1 METTQGAEL
10 GVALLESWEGIIR
23 DAETLEFNIKWLRE
37 GFSRLKNRWRS
48 SFRVDID
55 IESHEQVLDAMQGK
69 YAGLRTRKDELE
81 AELSEVNIQM
91 GKAEA
96 KISSEQEAIQEKQTQ
111 KMKFQS
117 EPVIGIVLNEA
128 EFSLSNFIHV
138 FGKTTFSR
146 ILLNTLLQDKRFDKV
161 AYLDTDVGQPE
172 FTPPGCLALTI
183 IEKQTPDLTIPCL
196 KTPERSIFYGDTSSK
211 RDPRTYLN
219 NVFSLYDYFR
229 KEFYAPNLGQKRAKP
244 EVPLVINTPGWVK
257 GNGYDALV
265 EMLRYIAPTHM
276 VQVRISTES
285 KNLPAGAFWLEEDQ
299 ELSVSLIEIASARRD
314 AYNRSVTIRK
324 DASLIRYLKIFAYFR
339 QCFPSDFSVDTFKE
353 LAQALTAHR
362 PYVVPISKIKIK
374 HLHCQVSSS
383 EIFYALNGSIVGL
396 AVSSAKSSDFEHET
410 PWCVGLGI
418 VRGIDV
424 SKGSRMLIAL
434 HVHKCTASIMRPA
447 AVEFQHTKV

>member
-1 METTQGAEL
+1 MGEEVETASPEIIIPVEWTQAAESIAYHDDHSHPP
-10 GVALLESWEGIIR
+10 VALICGP
-23 DAETLEFNIKWLRE
+23 
-37 GFSRLKNRWRS
+37 KNS
-48 SFRVDID
+48 
-55 IESHEQVLDAMQGK
+55 
-69 YAGLRTRKDELE
+69 
-81 AELSEVNIQM
+81 
-91 GKAEA
+91 
-96 KISSEQEAIQEKQTQ
+96 
-111 KMKFQS
+111 
-117 EPVIGIVLNEA
+117 
-128 EFSLSNFIHV
+128 
-138 FGKTTFSR
+138 GKTTFSR
-146 ILLNTLLQDKRFDKV
+146 ILLNTLLENKRYDKV

-183 IEKQTPDLTIPCL
+183 IERQTPDLTIPCL

-211 RDPRTYLN
+211 RDPTTYLN

-229 KEFYAPNLGQKRAKP
+229 KEFYAPNEGEKMVKP

-299 ELSVSLIEIASARRD
+299 ELSVRLIEIASARRD
-314 AYNRSVTIRK
+314 AYNRSVLMRK
-324 DASLIRYLKIFAYFR
+324 DASLIRDLKIFAYFR
-339 QCFPSDFSVDTFKE
+339 QCFPSDFSVNTFKE

-362 PYVVPISKIKIK
+362 PYVVLISRIKVK
-374 HLHCQVSSS
+374 HLHCQVPSS

-396 AVSSAKSSDFEHET
+396 AVSSAKSSDSEHET

-424 SKGSRMLIAL
+424 SKGIFYVLTPVPLSNL
-434 HVHKCTASIMRPA
+434 
-447 AVEFQHTKV
+447 EKVDLFLQGLLQIPTRLLQVSGCLSPYMSANVLLQS

>member
-1 METTQGAEL
+1 MGEEVETASPEIIIPAEWTQAAESIAHDHSL
-10 GVALLESWEGIIR
+10 PSPLIALICGP
-23 DAETLEFNIKWLRE
+23 
-37 GFSRLKNRWRS
+37 KNS
-48 SFRVDID
+48 
-55 IESHEQVLDAMQGK
+55 
-69 YAGLRTRKDELE
+69 
-81 AELSEVNIQM
+81 
-91 GKAEA
+91 
-96 KISSEQEAIQEKQTQ
+96 
-111 KMKFQS
+111 
-117 EPVIGIVLNEA
+117 
-128 EFSLSNFIHV
+128 
-138 FGKTTFSR
+138 GKTTFSR
-146 ILLNTLLQDKRFDKV
+146 ILLNTLLQNKRYDKV

-229 KEFYAPNLGQKRAKP
+229 KAFYAPKEGQKRAKP

-324 DASLIRYLKIFAYFR
+324 DASLIRDLKIFAYFR

-362 PYVVPISKIKIK
+362 PYVVPISKIKVK

-396 AVSSAKSSDFEHET
+396 AVSSAKSSDSEHET
-410 PWCVGLGI
+410 LWCVGLGI

-424 SKGSRMLIAL
+424 SKDIFYVLTPVPL
-434 HVHKCTASIMRPA
+434 SIL
-447 AVEFQHTKV
+447 EKVDLFLQGLLQIPTRLLQVSGCLSPYMSTNVLLQS

>member
-1 METTQGAEL
+1 MGEEVETASPEIIIPAEWTQAAESIAHDHSL
-10 GVALLESWEGIIR
+10 PSPPIALICGP
-23 DAETLEFNIKWLRE
+23 
-37 GFSRLKNRWRS
+37 KNS
-48 SFRVDID
+48 
-55 IESHEQVLDAMQGK
+55 
-69 YAGLRTRKDELE
+69 
-81 AELSEVNIQM
+81 
-91 GKAEA
+91 
-96 KISSEQEAIQEKQTQ
+96 
-111 KMKFQS
+111 
-117 EPVIGIVLNEA
+117 
-128 EFSLSNFIHV
+128 
-138 FGKTTFSR
+138 GKTTFSYSY
-146 ILLNTLLQDKRFDKV
+146 DKV

-172 FTPPGCLALTI
+172 FTPPGYLALTI

-229 KEFYAPNLGQKRAKP
+229 KELYAPNLGQKRAKP

-299 ELSVSLIEIASARRD
+299 EL
-314 AYNRSVTIRK
+314 VTIRK
-324 DASLIRYLKIFAYFR
+324 DASLIRDLKIFAYFR
-339 QCFPSDFSVDTFKE
+339 QCFLSDFSVDTFKE

-362 PYVVPISKIKIK
+362 PYVVPISKIKVK
-374 HLHCQVSSS
+374 HLHCQVPSS

-396 AVSSAKSSDFEHET
+396 AVSSAKSSDSEHET

-424 SKGSRMLIAL
+424 SKGIFYVLTPVPL
-434 HVHKCTASIMRPA
+434 SIL
-447 AVEFQHTKV
+447 EKVDLFLQGLLQIPTRLLQVPGCLSPYMSTNVLLQS